1 MTRRQFNLLLVTA
14 LNEQSR
20 EIVRRLYAQGR
31 GERDRA
37 GKLAPDKTP
46 KIRGKG
52 AGVLTKKPRG

>member
-37 GKLAPDKTP
+37 GKLAPTTGTKTP
-46 KIRGKG
+46 KVRGKG
-52 AGVLTKKPRG
+52 TGATQE